1 MRGFHAG
8 VEGSVTRQVD
18 YRAMVSHRISYG
30 DSYIPRLK
38 KAHDTSWM
46 VEAQWRPLSVPGL
59 TVKAQVAI
67 DSGDM
72 YGDNFGAML
81 SISYR
86 GVLNLR

>member
-1 MRGFHAG
+1 
-8 VEGSVTRQVD
+8 
-18 YRAMVSHRISYG
+18 
-30 DSYIPRLK
+30 
-38 KAHDTSWM
+38 M

-59 TVKAQVAI
+59 TVKAQVAM

>member
-1 MRGFHAG
+1 
-8 VEGSVTRQVD
+8 
-18 YRAMVSHRISYG
+18 MVSHRISYG

-59 TVKAQVAI
+59 TVKAQVAM